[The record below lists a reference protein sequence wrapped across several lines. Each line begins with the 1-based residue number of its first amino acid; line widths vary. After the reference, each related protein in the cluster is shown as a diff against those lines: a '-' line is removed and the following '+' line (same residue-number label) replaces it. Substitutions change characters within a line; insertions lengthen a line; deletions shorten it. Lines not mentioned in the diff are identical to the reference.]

1 MSFRRCPQTNWVY
14 SALQTTAGTAGL
26 ILQCPL
32 LGGLNV
38 RRESALWVLFNGFW
52 CTATCPTTS
61 EVSKHPLQR
70 QNKGKQRDI
79 MCPLCSA
86 TGACSISG
94 PQSIPATH
102 NMAATWTRARLLF
115 PAQSTSLPL
124 PLPWSSLEAKNVRSP
139 LLLFSS
145 LLLPLLQRGLT
156 ERLWVSTCSGLS
168 VRGGL
173 RGGQGRDERGR
184 WLGGRSSH
192 FVLKTHPTAGSH

>member
-1 MSFRRCPQTNWVY
+1 
-14 SALQTTAGTAGL
+14 
-26 ILQCPL
+26 
-32 LGGLNV
+32 
-38 RRESALWVLFNGFW
+38 
-52 CTATCPTTS
+52 
-61 EVSKHPLQR
+61 
-70 QNKGKQRDI
+70 

-86 TGACSISG
+86 TGAYSISG

-115 PAQSTSLPL
+115 PAQRTSLPL

-145 LLLPLLQRGLT
+145 LLLPLLQHGLT

-192 FVLKTHPTAGSH
+192 FVLKTHPTAGSHWAVGRGRCNVWAETMISVARTPLPWNVYVHRTPQPEKPFSLQDLFMNCA